1 MSTLVKGIHHIT
13 QCPGPAQQDVDFC
26 TQVLGQRLVK
36 QTVLLDGN
44 IPIYHFYY
52 GNADA
57 EPGSIATSFPYSR
70 KPGRAGS
77 GQISLLSYAIPERND
92 LVLEGAPRTTR
103 RRARRDVQERFARKY
118 LRIRHPA
125 GMQTKSW
132 RPTIAGAPGRRSK
145 SARTWPRAVSS
156 VR

>member
-13 QCPGPAQQDVDFC
+13 QCPGPAQQDMDFC

-36 QTVLLDGN
+36 QTVLMDGS

-77 GQISLLSYAIPERND
+77 GQISILSYAIPRGTISFWREHLERY
-92 LVLEGAPRTTR
+92 GAEHS
-103 RRARRDVQERFARKY
+103 DIEERFARKY

-125 GMQTKSW
+125 GMFYEVVEADDSR
-132 RPTIAGAPGRRSK
+132 RPWAI
-145 SARTWPRAVSS
+145 SA
-156 VR
+156 